1 MVTIHTHQ
9 LNAGDLGVEGLI
21 TESDVL
27 AVRIR
32 IPLRSLTGIPNRVPQ
47 MRNLE
52 YVLRVVLLR
61 IHKLRH
67 KAGIE
72 KAVLLTVVID
82 SPGIRRNIVAIG
94 VGDISCSS
102 YCRILRRN
110 DRVNERGHK
119 SHRESG
125 RGNSRATAAYGRAH
139 NVLLVH
145 TKKSFP

>member
-1 MVTIHTHQ
+1 
-9 LNAGDLGVEGLI
+9 
-21 TESDVL
+21 
-27 AVRIR
+27 
-32 IPLRSLTGIPNRVPQ
+32 

-72 KAVLLTVVID
+72 KAVLLTVVIYTTCI
-82 SPGIRRNIVAIG
+82 SRNIVAIG

-102 YCRILRRN
+102 YCRILRCN
-110 DRVNERGHK
+110 NRVNERGYK

-125 RGNSRATAAYGRAH
+125 RGNGRTTAAYGRAH